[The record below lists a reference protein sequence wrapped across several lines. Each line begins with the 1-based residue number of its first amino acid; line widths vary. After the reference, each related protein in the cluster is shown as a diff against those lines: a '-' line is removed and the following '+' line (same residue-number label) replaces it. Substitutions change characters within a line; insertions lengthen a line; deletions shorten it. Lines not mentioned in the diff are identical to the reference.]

1 MKKRKRIIRN
11 YLSRIDIEKKIMERH
26 NDIQLVGLKKSTGFM
41 TVDFLARFD
50 QIEVEQDIKDI
61 IEIMIESLNDRNV
74 FPMNTKTHIHKQ
86 SVRKYR
92 TIEIPDDFNYLLAI
106 TLKKLAKEGLVIEV
120 NGMYAPTEKLKTQLK
135 QDAA

>member
-1 MKKRKRIIRN
+1 MKKRKTIIEK

-26 NDIQLVGLKKSTGFM
+26 NDIQLVGLMKSTGFM

-61 IEIMIESLNDRNV
+61 IEIMIESLNDRNI

-86 SVRKYR
+86 SGRKYR
-92 TIEIPDDFNYLLAI
+92 TIEIPDDFSYLLAI
-106 TLKKLAKEGLVIEV
+106 TLKKLVKEGLVIVV
-120 NGMYAPTEKLKTQLK
+120 NGMYTPTEKLKTQLK